1 MKFHMRK
8 KKNLKKEKDQPE
20 QQGSILV
27 LVLLI
32 ISVLVVM
39 VLESMHQMQVEAT
52 SSKIYAASVQGRA
65 LARSGLEFTKY
76 LLIRDQEMDQDPEEE
91 NSKSDHYGEFW
102 AGFLDQEEVEPPAFT
117 TGELNATIVDEQG
130 KFPINFLVDENG
142 NYRIEYR
149 EVLARLLQNEAFS
162 LEPERIDE
170 ILYSLKDWL
179 DADDEPESE
188 ELGAEKDYYIFQE
201 KDYECKN
208 AELSTLGELTL
219 IRGIDRELY
228 QGQDGNPGLKDFLTV
243 HSNGEINI
251 NTAPVEI
258 LAALVKPDFSDD
270 MAMEFAQE
278 IVKYRQDP
286 NKFDSLTEGWWQP
299 VKDDL
304 GVELSNVSITKTS
317 DYFATL
323 ITARVGSIP
332 VKAYAVLKRGGNVE
346 DEIKVV
352 HYEVQ

>member
-1 MKFHMRK
+1 MRK
-8 KKNLKKEKDQPE
+8 KKNRKKEKDQPE

-76 LLIRDQEMDQDPEEE
+76 LLTRDQEMDQEEE

-102 AGFLDQEEVEPPAFT
+102 AGFLDQEEVEPPLFT
-117 TGELNATIVDEQG
+117 TGELNATLVDEQG
-130 KFPINFLVDENG
+130 KFPINALVDENG

-149 EVLARLLQNEAFS
+149 EVLARLLHNEVFS
-162 LEPERIDE
+162 LEPERIEE

-219 IRGIDRELY
+219 IRGIDQELY
-228 QGQDGNPGLKDFLTV
+228 HGQDEKPGLKDLLTV
-243 HSNGEINI
+243 HSDGKINI

-270 MAMEFAQE
+270 MAMEFAQD

-286 NKFDSLTEGWWQP
+286 NNFDSLTEGWWQP
-299 VKDDL
+299 VKDEL
-304 GVELSNVSITKTS
+304 GVGLSNVSITKTS
-317 DYFATL
+317 DYFSAL

-332 VKAYAVLKRGGNVE
+332 VKAYAVLKRGGTAE
-346 DEIKVV
+346 DEIEVV